1 LYITGSISR
10 LAACRRVG
18 VFALFFVFSR
28 SPGCADSFNNLN
40 YYKRAQL
47 LRQLHEFNDGWL
59 VSASTG
65 GKQQASKRASEREAH
80 SRAGKDVQFGN
91 PLKPKKTVVNESSCV
106 SETRSRAVNS
116 KFMKLS

>member
-1 LYITGSISR
+1 MWEEKKEYYKSTKQLLVYY
-10 LAACRRVG
+10 RVDFPLSCLQESW

-28 SPGCADSFNNLN
+28 SPGCADLFNNLN

-65 GKQQASKRASEREAH
+65 GKQQASKRASERASSSFSRWQGRAIRESIEAEEDG
-80 SRAGKDVQFGN
+80 S
-91 PLKPKKTVVNESSCV
+91 
-106 SETRSRAVNS
+106 
-116 KFMKLS
+116 